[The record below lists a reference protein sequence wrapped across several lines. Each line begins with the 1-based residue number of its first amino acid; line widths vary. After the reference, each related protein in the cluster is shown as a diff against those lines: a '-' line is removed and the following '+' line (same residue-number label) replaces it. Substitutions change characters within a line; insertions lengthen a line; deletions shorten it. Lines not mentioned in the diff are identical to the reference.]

1 MMKSE
6 WIVKQA
12 KEFLPA
18 AACAGALLLVIL
30 LAHPVGEVPVSD
42 DVSFI
47 HSAQVLAHT
56 GHIAYN
62 GFVSPILGW
71 QLYWAAAFLRLFGD
85 SLQTARLSM
94 SVLALLTAFLCQ
106 RTLRRAGIHSWNA
119 SVGTLTLVLSPMF
132 VVISVTFMTDVPA
145 CFAILVCLYACL
157 RALQSQTTAT
167 AAGWI
172 VFASLSNAVLGTT
185 RQTAWMGFLLIV
197 PAALWML
204 RRSRAVLVAGAVSV
218 LVSAVLAAA
227 VNHWFQQQ
235 PYTMIEGVLPPFFLL
250 HFVFES
256 LIAAVALPLA
266 LTLFL
271 LPVLV
276 VFLPSLLRRR
286 VPWPVFATAGFFVLV
301 GVAFWRLHNIAFWA
315 APYLGVSFIWPFG
328 RGISLGLTVV
338 VVLCWLGLGA
348 AVLTRETKVTDSAAA
363 VLPYRERLPYRSLV
377 TLLLPFLVVYT
388 GFTVERAGFTALWDR
403 YTLPLLL
410 VLLLLLLRFYQ
421 DRVRRNL
428 PAAALIAALCYA
440 GVATAVTHD
449 DFVVRRARLA
459 ATKEIQDGGVPRTQI
474 TGGWDY
480 DEMTELT
487 VSDHVYA
494 PRMRLPKG
502 AVLPKPT
509 HYGIPHCLAFYCT
522 MFPHVLPKYALSSQ
536 PAPGFTEFPPVTY
549 RPWILPP
556 GAVYVVPFP

>member
-6 WIVKQA
+6 WIGKQA

-18 AACAGALLLVIL
+18 VACGLALLVVIL
-30 LAHPVGEVPVSD
+30 LAHPGGEVPASD

-47 HSAQVLAHT
+47 HSAQVLAQT
-56 GHIAYN
+56 GRIAYN
-62 GFVSPILGW
+62 GFVAPILGW

-94 SVLALLTAFLCQ
+94 SVLAVLTAFFCQ
-106 RTLRRAGIHSWNA
+106 RTLRRAGISSWNA

-132 VVISVTFMTDVPA
+132 AMISVTFMTDVPA
-145 CFAILVCLYACL
+145 CFAMLVCVYACM
-157 RALQSQTTAT
+157 RALQAQATAA

-172 VFASLSNAVLGTT
+172 VFAALSNALLGTT

-204 RRSRAVLVAGAVSV
+204 RRRRTVLVAGAASV
-218 LVSAVLAAA
+218 LVSAVLAGAILY
-227 VNHWFQQQ
+227 WFQQH
-235 PYTMIEGVLPPFFLL
+235 PYIIVEGVLPPFFLW

-256 LIAAVALPLA
+256 LIAAIAFPLA

-271 LPVLV
+271 LPILV
-276 VFLPSLLRRR
+276 VFLPALMSRRL
-286 VPWPVFATAGFFVLV
+286 PWPVYTMVGMFALGAVVFC
-301 GVAFWRLHNIAFWA
+301 RKQNIGYWA
-315 APYLGVSFIWPFG
+315 APYVGLSFIWPFG
-328 RGISLGLTVV
+328 LGVSLGFTVM
-338 VVLCWLGLGA
+338 VVLCWLGLAA
-348 AVLTRETKVTDSAAA
+348 AVLTRETNVADLPAAISP
-363 VLPYRERLPYRSLV
+363 PYRASLPYRSLL
-377 TLLLPFLVVYT
+377 TLLLPFAVVYT

-410 VLLLLLLRFYQ
+410 VLLILLLRFYQ
-421 DRVRRNL
+421 DRGHRNL
-428 PAAALIAALCYA
+428 PVIALIAALCYG
-440 GVATAVTHD
+440 GVAAAITHD

-459 ATKEIQDGGVPRTQI
+459 
-474 TGGWDY
+474 
-480 DEMTELT
+480 MTELT

-522 MFPHVLPKYALSSQ
+522 MYPHVLPKYTLASQ
-536 PAPGFTEFPPVTY
+536 PAPGFTEFPPVPY

-556 GAVYVVPFP
+556 GTVYVVPFP